1 MLIQRT
7 FIHLNRL
14 CNKFR
19 VRNISIKNYSMKTLV
34 ILSFAIVTSFAF
46 GQKLKFKI
54 SGQKDTTVHL
64 VKYFGKNLFYADT
77 AELKNGYVEFDGSK
91 QEPGIL
97 GVLLPDQ
104 KFFEFIYN
112 KEDILMETTSP
123 DFVSTMK
130 VKKSEENRIFMD
142 YINFIGPKKNEANKI
157 AEERSKLKE
166 SDPEF
171 KVLSD
176 KMNAINKEVIAYQN
190 KLIETNKNM
199 LVGKIVKMS
208 MDIEIPEAPK
218 NEQGIVT
225 DSNFRFNYFRTHY
238 WDNIDLND
246 DRLVNT
252 PVFHSKLEYYF
263 GKNMMIQHWDTVLYH
278 AFKLCDA
285 LNPKSKT
292 FEYTVSWI
300 TSTYGKSKI
309 MGMDKVYILM
319 ADRYYCSK
327 NAEGK
332 SSAFWMKPDKLDEL
346 CEKIPVQKNLVMG
359 AKPPNLILRDTTD
372 VNWKGLYDVKADY
385 TILYFWDP
393 ECGHCK
399 KTTPKLEVLYKEK
412 FKARNIEIFSVGKA
426 VGEDFVKWKK
436 FIRDNNLTYINVGVT
451 DALFKAALED
461 ARQFVPKYTTIESL
475 NYQTTYDI
483 FSTPRVFVLD
493 KDKKIIAKSISIS
506 QLEDLMDRLQG
517 KQDLP
522 KIFPPDPEEDEQ
534 MH

>member
-1 MLIQRT
+1 MR
-7 FIHLNRL
+7 
-14 CNKFR
+14 
-19 VRNISIKNYSMKTLV
+19 SIV
-34 ILSFAIVTSFAF
+34 ILAFTLISTISF

-54 SGQKDTTVHL
+54 NNQKDTTVHL
-64 VKYFGKNLFYADT
+64 VKYFGKNLYYADT
-77 AELKNGYVEFDGSK
+77 AELKGGFVEFDGSK
-91 QEPGIL
+91 QQPGIL
-97 GVLLPDQ
+97 GVLLPGQ

-112 KEDILMETTSP
+112 KEEVQMETIAP
-123 DFVSTMK
+123 DFVGTMK

-142 YINFIGPKKNEANKI
+142 YIKFIGPKKTEATKLTD
-157 AEERSKLKE
+157 ERAKLKAE
-166 SDPEF
+166 DPKYKE
-171 KVLSD
+171 LTAQID
-176 KMNAINKEVIAYQN
+176 AINKEVIAYQN
-190 KLIETNKNM
+190 NLIETHKTM
-199 LVGKIVKMS
+199 LVSKIVKMS

-218 NEQGIVT
+218 DEKGNVI
-225 DSNFRFNYFRTHY
+225 DSNFRFNYFRAHY
-238 WDNIDLND
+238 WDNIDLKD

-263 GKNMMIQHWDTVLYH
+263 GKNMMIQHWDTVISH
-278 AFKLCDA
+278 AFAFCDG

-292 FEYTVSWI
+292 FEYCVSWI
-300 TSTYGKSKI
+300 TSTYGKSNI
-309 MGMDKVYILM
+309 MGMDKVYIYM
-319 ADRYYCSK
+319 ADKYYCSK

-332 SSAFWMKPDKLDEL
+332 SPAFWMTPEKLKDL

-359 AKPPNLILRDTTD
+359 AIPPNIILRDTTD
-372 VNWKGLYDVKADY
+372 TKWQDFYSLKSEY

-399 KTTPKLEVLYKEK
+399 KTTPKLETLYKQK
-412 FKARNIEIFSVGKA
+412 FKERNIEIFAVGKA
-426 VGEDFVKWKK
+426 VGEDFDKWKK
-436 FIRDNNLTYINVGVT
+436 FIRDNNMTYINVAVT
-451 DALFKAALED
+451 DPLYKAAMDD
-461 ARQFVPKYTTIESL
+461 ARPLLKYTTLESL

-506 QLEDLMDRLQG
+506 QLEDLLDRLQG